1 MGSLFEG
8 HCTLLGLLCLIQ
20 SHATHGVGVG
30 RASLSKATTLASHV
44 FFFLIKESIIICF
57 PSHFNFLQ
65 ILLLYFYLVQFG
77 KFSGF
82 ATDFV
87 FDPRLFITSV
97 LRFLDFFSGTFP

>member
-1 MGSLFEG
+1 MLPTWRGG
-8 HCTLLGLLCLIQ
+8 G
-20 SHATHGVGVG
+20 
-30 RASLSKATTLASHV
+30 ASLSKATTLASHV

-97 LRFLDFFSGTFP
+97 LRFPDFFSGTFP